1 MNKIRYYRRELADPF
16 MKKILSALALTAFLH
31 PVQAQYYYKDLVA
44 NQQANQQYSLLIKEG
59 IKKVSLSS
67 FDGNSTE
74 TAGFSCEQEINSGK
88 RTVSTS
94 THTAVMGDTYL
105 VATYN
110 AAGQLVN
117 TTDSAQNAASTTT
130 YSYDASGRL
139 VTIATSSRSDNVT
152 TSEIHLYTYDANG
165 HPATLLRIRDQHDTT
180 AVQFVLD
187 ENGNIAE
194 ERATRKNQAQPTIFY
209 YYDAQHRL
217 TDVVRFNVKAQ
228 RLLPDYIFEYTEN
241 GLLKKMLVVPS
252 GTNEYQTWYY
262 QYEPGGLKKLDLCYN
277 KAQQLVG
284 KVVYEYSR

>member
-1 MNKIRYYRRELADPF
+1 
-16 MKKILSALALTAFLH
+16 
-31 PVQAQYYYKDLVA
+31 
-44 NQQANQQYSLLIKEG
+44 
-59 IKKVSLSS
+59 
-67 FDGNSTE
+67 
-74 TAGFSCEQEINSGK
+74 
-88 RTVSTS
+88 
-94 THTAVMGDTYL
+94 MGDTYL

-117 TTDSAQNAASTTT
+117 TTDSAQNAASTTA

-165 HPATLLRIRDQHDTT
+165 HPASLLRIRDQHDTT

-209 YYDAQHRL
+209 YYDTQHRL